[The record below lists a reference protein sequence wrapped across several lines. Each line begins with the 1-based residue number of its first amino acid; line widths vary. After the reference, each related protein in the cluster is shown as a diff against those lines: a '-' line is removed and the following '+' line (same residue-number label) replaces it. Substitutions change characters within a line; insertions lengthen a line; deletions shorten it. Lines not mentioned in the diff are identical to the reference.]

1 MFYNMIV
8 LHFIGSGEAFNGT
21 LSTSLS
27 FPFVQSA
34 NNMMCYSTGSYST
47 INEPSVTDT
56 KGRNLIQVQKNVL
69 IVKLQSL
76 FPQSVFVRR

>member
-8 LHFIGSGEAFNGT
+8 LHFIGSGETFNGT

-27 FPFVQSA
+27 FPLVLGA
-34 NNMMCYSTGSYST
+34 NNLICYSTGSYST

-56 KGRNLIQVQKNVL
+56 KGRNLNQVQNNTL
-69 IVKLQSL
+69 IIKLQSL
-76 FPQSVFVRR
+76 FQQSVFVLR